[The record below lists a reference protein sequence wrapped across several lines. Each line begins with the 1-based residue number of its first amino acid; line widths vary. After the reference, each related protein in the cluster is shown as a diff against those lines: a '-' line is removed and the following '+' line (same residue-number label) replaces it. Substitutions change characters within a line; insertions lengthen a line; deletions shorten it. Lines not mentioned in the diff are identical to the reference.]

1 MAAVIEVVELGKV
14 FRARR
19 ERVVAVDRV
28 SFSCQPGEGFGLL
41 GANGAGK
48 TTILRMLATL
58 LHPSSGRAAV
68 GGADVVTDSAE
79 VRRQIAF
86 LSTATALYGRL
97 TAEEMVL
104 YVGREQGMGEEE
116 WRERVEKL
124 FRELEIDGFRHRRCD
139 QCSTGMKQRISIAR
153 ALIHDPAVMIFDEP
167 TLGLDVM
174 AARQVTAFIR
184 ACRDSGKTVLFSTH
198 VMSEVEKLCD
208 RVAIVHEGCILA
220 EGTVPELRE
229 RFSEEDMEEI
239 FVKAVGGKVE
249 GRIKKDEG

>member
-1 MAAVIEVVELGKV
+1 MIEVVELGKV
-14 FRARR
+14 FGGRG
-19 ERVVAVDRV
+19 ERVVAVARV
-28 SFSCQPGEGFGLL
+28 SFSCEPGQVFGLL

-58 LHPSSGRAAV
+58 LHPTSGRATV
-68 GGADVVTDSAE
+68 GGADVVTASAQ

-104 YVGREQGMGEEE
+104 YFGRLQGMGEERL
-116 WRERVEKL
+116 RERLDQL
-124 FRELEIDGFRHRRCD
+124 FRELEIDSFRHRKCE

-174 AARQVTAFIR
+174 AARQVTTFIR
-184 ACRDSGKTVLFSTH
+184 SCRDQGKTVLFSTH

-208 RVAIVHEGCILA
+208 RVAIVHEGRIRA

-229 RFSEEDMEEI
+229 RFAEEDMEEVFI
-239 FVKAVGGKVE
+239 QAVAKGGS
-249 GRIKKDEG
+249 GI